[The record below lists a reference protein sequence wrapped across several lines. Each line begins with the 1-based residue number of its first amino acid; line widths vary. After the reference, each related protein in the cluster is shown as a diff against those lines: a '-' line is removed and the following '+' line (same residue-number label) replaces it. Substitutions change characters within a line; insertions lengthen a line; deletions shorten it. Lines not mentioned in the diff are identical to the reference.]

1 MVNIKSAKKVGK
13 ITNENM
19 LENIEQIITQFLKNS
34 AERNAQGHAAKPLLV
49 ILGPTASGKT
59 GLSIKIAKKFNG
71 EVISADS
78 RQVYKF
84 MDIGTAKV
92 KTNETEGIPHYMID
106 EIEPDKEFTLADYVR
121 KAKFHIEEILK
132 HGKLPILVGGTGLY
146 IRAIC
151 QNYNI
156 PRVAPNYELR
166 NQLEKEMRENGKEY
180 IYKKL
185 VELDP
190 EAAAKIHPQNHVYVI
205 RAIEVAMAEG
215 RQNKSKGE
223 CEYDVLKLGIEWE
236 RERLYVRI
244 DERAKNQIDEGLINE
259 TKSLLGRGYTTK
271 LPSMS
276 SLGYPE
282 ISAYIQGEISL
293 DEALGM
299 IQQNTRNYAK
309 RQLTWFRS
317 EPDVLWV
324 PGEKISE

>member
-1 MVNIKSAKKVGK
+1 
-13 ITNENM
+13 M
-19 LENIEQIITQFLKNS
+19 LEDIEQIIVQFLKNS
-34 AERNAQGHAAKPLLV
+34 AERKAQGHAAKPLLV

-59 GLSIKIAKKFNG
+59 SFSIEIAKKFDG
-71 EVISADS
+71 EVVSADS

-106 EIEPDKEFTLADYVR
+106 EVDPDKEFTLADYVR
-121 KAKFHIEEILK
+121 KAKFYIDEILK

-156 PRVAPNYELR
+156 PRVAPNYEIR
-166 NQLEKEMRENGKEY
+166 DQLEKEILENGEDAV
-180 IYKKL
+180 YKKL
-185 VELDP
+185 IKLDP
-190 EAAAKIHPQNHVYVI
+190 EAAAKIHPHNHVYVI
-205 RAIEVAMAEG
+205 RAIEVAMSG
-215 RQNKSKGE
+215 MNKRDMNGE
-223 CEYDVLKLGIEWE
+223 SEYNILKIGIDWE
-236 RERLYVRI
+236 REKLYSRI

-259 TKSLLGRGYTTK
+259 TKTLLQKGYSIK

-282 ISAYIQGEISL
+282 ITAYIKGEISL
-293 DEALGM
+293 TCALEM

-309 RQLTWFRS
+309 RQLTWFRR

-324 PGEKISE
+324 PGEKLTEQITE

>member
-1 MVNIKSAKKVGK
+1 
-13 ITNENM
+13 M

-34 AERNAQGHAAKPLLV
+34 AESGAKPLLV

-59 GLSIKIAKKFNG
+59 SFSIKLAKKFNG

-78 RQVYKF
+78 RQIYKY

-92 KTNETEGIPHYMID
+92 KNNETDGVRHYMID
-106 EIEPDKEFTLADYVR
+106 EVEPDQEFTLADYVR

-156 PRVAPNYELR
+156 PHVAPNYELR
-166 NQLEKEMRENGKEY
+166 EQLEKEILENGEEFV
-180 IYKKL
+180 YKKL

-190 EAAAKIHPQNHVYVI
+190 DSAARIHPHNHVYVI
-205 RAIEVAMAEG
+205 RAIEIATSQKDNHG
-215 RQNKSKGE
+215 QQNERKGE
-223 CEYDVLKLGIEWE
+223 SEYNVLKIGMDWE
-236 RERLYVRI
+236 REKLYERI
-244 DERAKNQIDEGLINE
+244 DARAKNQIDEGLINE
-259 TKSLLGRGYTTK
+259 TKSLLNKGYTTK

-282 ISAYIQGEISL
+282 IAAYINGEISL
-293 DEALGM
+293 DDALKM

-309 RQLTWFRS
+309 RQLTWFRR
-317 EPDVLWV
+317 EPEVLWV
-324 PGEKISE
+324 PGEKIT

>member
-1 MVNIKSAKKVGK
+1 
-13 ITNENM
+13 M

-34 AERNAQGHAAKPLLV
+34 AESGAKPLLV

-59 GLSIKIAKKFNG
+59 SFSIKLAKKFNG

-78 RQVYKF
+78 RQIYKY

-92 KTNETEGIPHYMID
+92 KNNETDGIRHYMID
-106 EIEPDKEFTLADYVR
+106 EVEPDQEFTLADYVR

-132 HGKLPILVGGTGLY
+132 HGKLPILIGGTGLY

-156 PRVAPNYELR
+156 PHVAPNYELR
-166 NQLEKEMRENGKEY
+166 EQLEKEILENGEDAVFQ
-180 IYKKL
+180 KL

-190 EAAAKIHPQNHVYVI
+190 DAAARIHPHNHVYVI
-205 RAIEVAMAEG
+205 RAIEIALSGM
-215 RQNKSKGE
+215 NKRNMQGE
-223 CEYDVLKLGIEWE
+223 SEYNVLKLGMDWE
-236 RERLYVRI
+236 RERLYSRI
-244 DERAKNQIDEGLINE
+244 DARAKNQIDEGLINE
-259 TKSLLGRGYTTK
+259 TKTLLEKGYTTK

-282 ISAYIQGEISL
+282 ISAYLNGDISL
-293 DEALGM
+293 DDALKM

-309 RQLTWFRS
+309 RQLTWFRN
-317 EPDVLWV
+317 EPNVLWV
-324 PGEKISE
+324 PGEKITE

>member
-1 MVNIKSAKKVGK
+1 
-13 ITNENM
+13 M
-19 LENIEQIITQFLKNS
+19 LENIEQIMERFLKNS
-34 AERNAQGHAAKPLLV
+34 TETGSKPLLV

-59 GLSIKIAKKFNG
+59 AFSIKIAKKFNG

-78 RQVYKF
+78 RQIYKF

-106 EIEPDKEFTLADYVR
+106 EVEPDKEFTLADYVR
-121 KAKFHIEEILK
+121 KAKFYIEEILK

-156 PRVAPNYELR
+156 PHVAPNYALR
-166 NQLEKEMRENGKEY
+166 EQLEKEILEKGEDFV
-180 IYKKL
+180 YKKL
-185 VELDP
+185 VKLDP
-190 EAAAKIHPQNHVYVI
+190 ENAAKIHPHNHVYVI
-205 RAIEVAMAEG
+205 RAIEIAMAG
-215 RQNKSKGE
+215 MNKRNMQGD
-223 CEYDVLKLGIEWE
+223 CEYNVLKIGIDWE
-236 RERLYVRI
+236 RERLYERI
-244 DERAKNQIDEGLINE
+244 DQRAKNQIDEGLINE
-259 TKSLLGRGYTTK
+259 TKSLLQKGYSTK

-282 ISAYIQGEISL
+282 ITTYINGEISL
-293 DEALGM
+293 DDALKM

-309 RQLTWFRS
+309 RQLTWFRR

-324 PGEKISE
+324 PGEKIT

>member
-1 MVNIKSAKKVGK
+1 
-13 ITNENM
+13 M

-34 AERNAQGHAAKPLLV
+34 AESGAKPLLV

-59 GLSIKIAKKFNG
+59 AFSIEIAKKFNG
-71 EVISADS
+71 EIISADS
-78 RQVYKF
+78 RQIYKF

-92 KTNETEGIPHYMID
+92 KNNETEGIPHYMID
-106 EIEPDKEFTLADYVR
+106 EVEPDKEFTLADYVR

-156 PRVAPNYELR
+156 PHVAPNYELR
-166 NQLEKEMRENGKEY
+166 NQLEKEILENGEEFVY
-180 IYKKL
+180 QKL

-190 EAAAKIHPQNHVYVI
+190 DAAARIHPHNHVYMI
-205 RAIEVAMAEG
+205 RAIEIATAEEG
-215 RQNKSKGE
+215 KHGFASERKGD
-223 CEYDVLKLGIEWE
+223 CEYNVLKLGIDWE
-236 RERLYVRI
+236 RERLYLRI

-259 TKSLLGRGYTTK
+259 TKSLLNKGYTTK

-282 ISAYIQGEISL
+282 IAAYLNSEISL
-293 DEALGM
+293 GDALKM

-309 RQLTWFRS
+309 RQLTWFRR

>member
-1 MVNIKSAKKVGK
+1 
-13 ITNENM
+13 M

-34 AERNAQGHAAKPLLV
+34 TESGAKPLLV

-59 GLSIKIAKKFNG
+59 AFSIEIAKKFNG
-71 EVISADS
+71 EVVSADS

-92 KTNETEGIPHYMID
+92 KNNETEGIPHYMID
-106 EIEPDKEFTLADYVR
+106 EVEPDKEFTLADYVR

-156 PRVAPNYELR
+156 PHVAPNYELR
-166 NQLEKEMRENGKEY
+166 EQLEKEILENGEEAVFQ
-180 IYKKL
+180 KL

-190 EAAAKIHPQNHVYVI
+190 ESAARIHPHNHVYVI
-205 RAIEVAMAEG
+205 RAIEIAMAEKG
-215 RQNKSKGE
+215 KHGFQNERKGE
-223 CEYDVLKLGIEWE
+223 SEYNVLKLGIDWE
-236 RERLYVRI
+236 RERLYERI
-244 DERAKNQIDEGLINE
+244 DARAKNQIEEGLINE
-259 TKSLLGRGYTTK
+259 TKSLLNKGYTTK

-282 ISAYIQGEISL
+282 ISAYLNGEISL
-293 DEALGM
+293 DDALYM

-309 RQLTWFRS
+309 RQLTWFRR
-317 EPDVLWV
+317 EPEVLWV
-324 PGEKISE
+324 PGEKLTG

>member
-1 MVNIKSAKKVGK
+1 
-13 ITNENM
+13 M
-19 LENIEQIITQFLKNS
+19 LENIEQIIAQFLKNS
-34 AERNAQGHAAKPLLV
+34 AESGAKPLLV

-59 GLSIKIAKKFNG
+59 SFSIKLAKKFNG

-78 RQVYKF
+78 RQIYKY

-92 KTNETEGIPHYMID
+92 KNNEAEGVRHYMID
-106 EIEPDKEFTLADYVR
+106 EVEPDKEFTLADYVR

-156 PRVAPNYELR
+156 PHVAPNYELR
-166 NQLEKEMRENGKEY
+166 EQLEKEILENGEDAVFQ
-180 IYKKL
+180 KL

-190 EAAAKIHPQNHVYVI
+190 DAAARIHPHNHVYVI
-205 RAIEVAMAEG
+205 RAIEIALAGM
-215 RQNKSKGE
+215 NKRNMQGE
-223 CEYDVLKLGIEWE
+223 SEYNVLKLGMDWE
-236 RERLYVRI
+236 RERLYERI
-244 DERAKNQIDEGLINE
+244 DARAKNQIDDGLINE
-259 TKSLLGRGYTTK
+259 TKTLLEKGYTTK

-282 ISAYIQGEISL
+282 ISAYLNGDISL
-293 DEALGM
+293 DDALKM

-309 RQLTWFRS
+309 RQLTWFRN
-317 EPDVLWV
+317 EPNVLWV
-324 PGEKISE
+324 PGEKITE

>member
-1 MVNIKSAKKVGK
+1 
-13 ITNENM
+13 M
-19 LENIEQIITQFLKNS
+19 LENIEQIIVQFLKNS
-34 AERNAQGHAAKPLLV
+34 AESGAKPLLV

-59 GLSIKIAKKFNG
+59 SFSIKLAKKFNG

-78 RQVYKF
+78 RQIYKF

-92 KTNETEGIPHYMID
+92 KNNEAEGIRHYMID
-106 EIEPDKEFTLADYVR
+106 EVEPDQEFTLADYVR

-156 PRVAPNYELR
+156 PHVAPNYELR
-166 NQLEKEMRENGKEY
+166 EQLEKEILENGEEAVFQ
-180 IYKKL
+180 KL

-190 EAAAKIHPQNHVYVI
+190 DSAARIHPHNHVYVI
-205 RAIEVAMAEG
+205 RAIEIAMAQKENHG
-215 RQNKSKGE
+215 QQNERKGE
-223 CEYDVLKLGIEWE
+223 SEYNVLKIGMDWE
-236 RERLYVRI
+236 RERLYERI
-244 DERAKNQIDEGLINE
+244 DARARNQIDEGLINE
-259 TKSLLGRGYTTK
+259 TKSLLQKGYTTK

-282 ISAYIQGEISL
+282 ISSYLNGDISL
-293 DEALGM
+293 DNALKT

-309 RQLTWFRS
+309 RQLTWFRR

-324 PGEKISE
+324 PGEKITE